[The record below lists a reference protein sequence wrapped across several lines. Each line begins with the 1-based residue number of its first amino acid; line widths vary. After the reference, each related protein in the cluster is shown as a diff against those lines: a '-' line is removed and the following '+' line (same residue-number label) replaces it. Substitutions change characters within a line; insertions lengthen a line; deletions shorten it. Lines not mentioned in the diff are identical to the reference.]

1 MTEGTH
7 VVDYDAVNIAGLSEA
22 SHSVTVL
29 VDTVPP
35 ATSISLSGTP
45 GANGWYTSN
54 VTVSL
59 AATDATSGVATS
71 SYRIDGGT
79 WFAYTGPFVLGD
91 GQHVVDYFS
100 IDLAGLPET
109 MHSQTI
115 AIDTT
120 PPSTTASVSGT
131 AGANGWYVTTVAVS
145 LSATDPGSG
154 ISNVYTRI
162 DGGDWEVYSGP
173 VTVTDGTHVFEF
185 YAVNGAG
192 LFEGT
197 HSLSLAVD
205 TTPPASSISLAGTAG
220 ANGWYVS
227 NVTVSMS
234 ASDATSGVA
243 NITYRVDG
251 GAWLSYAGPFVLG
264 EGSHAVD
271 YFASDQAGLAEAAR
285 TTTIAVDLTPP
296 TTTASVSGTAGANG
310 WYVSNVMARL
320 SASDSGSG
328 VANIYV
334 QLDGGNWAIYAGPVT
349 LTEGTHIVGYFAV
362 DHAGL
367 IEATHSLSV
376 SVDTAPPTTTSSLSV
391 TAVSATL
398 TATDA
403 TSGVAIIYYRI
414 DGGPWATY
422 AGPLTLAEGRHVLT
436 FRATDRAGNIEV
448 DRSVTVLV
456 DTTPPVS
463 SALLEGSLGDNG
475 WYRSNVTVSLR
486 ASDATSGVAQISYR
500 TDNGPWLAYTDAFV
514 LTNGQYAF
522 EYFATDAAGI
532 AEPTHTMTIQIN
544 TIAPITT
551 ASVSGTVGEN
561 GWYTSS
567 VFVTLT
573 ASDGTGGVD
582 DIFYR
587 VDGGSWIVYTG
598 SIVLGEGRRVLEY
611 YATDGAGNL
620 EPGHSR
626 TLSIDTTP
634 PVASASLLGT
644 VGANNW
650 HTSNVSVTL
659 DATDA
664 TSGVAEVRYRVD
676 GGSWQSYAGPFL
688 LESGRHTIDMFAIDL
703 AGLSGSVQTRT
714 INVDTVGPVTVDAIS
729 GTTGANGWYLSAV
742 TVTLTATDS
751 VSGVASMVYRLD
763 GGAWVT
769 YTGPFS
775 IAQGGTHLLEFASLD
790 TAGNRGP
797 NVRDS
802 VSVETSV
809 PYFLSLSGSADG
821 TALRFRIVW
830 SAADNDSG
838 IAGYELRVDDGPFV
852 SLGTATSAM
861 LDLTVG
867 PHEIQVKAL
876 DRAGQSTVRSLSI
889 QVLSATGGLFSSLF
903 ILVAPLLIGT
913 IAAYAFLAS
922 RIRRHRREKSP

>member
-1 MTEGTH
+1 MAYAGPFVLGEGRHAVDFYATDLAG
-7 VVDYDAVNIAGLSEA
+7 VVEA
-22 SHSVTVL
+22 MGSRTVL
-29 VDTVPP
+29 VDTTPP
-35 ATSISLSGTP
+35 ATTSNLSGTSGHSP
-45 GANGWYTSN
+45 WYISSVTVYLNATDATSGVASLVYRVDGGNWTTYASPFTLADGVHLLEYYATDVAGLVESTKSRTVSIDTVPPTTTAALSGTLGANGWYTSN

-59 AATDATSGVATS
+59 TATDATSGVANITYRVDGGTWFVYIGPFALTEGSHVLDYFSVDLAGLTEITRSQSIAIDMTPPSTGDSVSGTAGANGWYVSNVIVSLSASDPESGIDNVYVRVDGGGWAVYTSPITMTDGTHLLEYYAVNNAGLAETSHSVPILVDTNPPTTFIWFSGTRGANGWYTSNVTVALNATDATSGVATT

-79 WFAYTGPFVLGD
+79 WLAYTGPFVLGD

-376 SVDTAPPTTTSSLSV
+376 SVDTAPPTTTSSLSGTAGTNGWYTSNV
-391 TAVSATL
+391 TVSL

-403 TSGVAIIYYRI
+403 TSGVAAVNYRI
-414 DGGPWATY
+414 D
-422 AGPLTLAEGRHVLT
+422 
-436 FRATDRAGNIEV
+436 N
-448 DRSVTVLV
+448 
-456 DTTPPVS
+456 
-463 SALLEGSLGDNG
+463 GS
-475 WYRSNVTVSLR
+475 
-486 ASDATSGVAQISYR
+486 
-500 TDNGPWLAYTDAFV
+500 WLAY
-514 LTNGQYAF
+514 
-522 EYFATDAAGI
+522 AG
-532 AEPTHTMTIQIN
+532 A
-544 TIAPITT
+544 
-551 ASVSGTVGEN
+551 
-561 GWYTSS
+561 
-567 VFVTLT
+567 
-573 ASDGTGGVD
+573 
-582 DIFYR
+582 
-587 VDGGSWIVYTG
+587 
-598 SIVLGEGRRVLEY
+598 IVL
-611 YATDGAGNL
+611 
-620 EPGHSR
+620 
-626 TLSIDTTP
+626 
-634 PVASASLLGT
+634 
-644 VGANNW
+644 
-650 HTSNVSVTL
+650 
-659 DATDA
+659 
-664 TSGVAEVRYRVD
+664 AE
-676 GGSWQSYAGPFL
+676 
-688 LESGRHTIDMFAIDL
+688 
-703 AGLSGSVQTRT
+703 
-714 INVDTVGPVTVDAIS
+714 
-729 GTTGANGWYLSAV
+729 
-742 TVTLTATDS
+742 
-751 VSGVASMVYRLD
+751 
-763 GGAWVT
+763 
-769 YTGPFS
+769 
-775 IAQGGTHLLEFASLD
+775 
-790 TAGNRGP
+790 
-797 NVRDS
+797 
-802 VSVETSV
+802 
-809 PYFLSLSGSADG
+809 
-821 TALRFRIVW
+821 
-830 SAADNDSG
+830 
-838 IAGYELRVDDGPFV
+838 
-852 SLGTATSAM
+852 
-861 LDLTVG
+861 
-867 PHEIQVKAL
+867 
-876 DRAGQSTVRSLSI
+876 
-889 QVLSATGGLFSSLF
+889 
-903 ILVAPLLIGT
+903 
-913 IAAYAFLAS
+913 
-922 RIRRHRREKSP
+922 